1 MANKKSQEFVLPST
15 QSDLDTIASA
25 VKEASDAKVR
35 AAAEADLIKD
45 IAARMKDEFMMP
57 PRVFNKMVR
66 TYFKSEYNKISGEAE
81 EFQETYLAVMAKVD
95 PILK

>member
-1 MANKKSQEFVLPST
+1 MAGKQVQEFVLPSS
-15 QSDLDTIASA
+15 QKDLDAIASA
-25 VKEASDAKVR
+25 VKEASDSKMRIAS
-35 AAAEADLIKD
+35 ENDLIKD
-45 IAARMKDEFMMP
+45 IAARMKDEFAMP